1 MEAEQGQPATID
13 AYIAQFP
20 QEVQQILLKIRAVIR
35 EAAPGAVERISY
47 RMPAFYLN
55 GPLVWF
61 AAYRQHV
68 GFYPKPSGIEAFQ
81 ERLAG
86 YKCSKGA
93 IQFPLDQPMPYALIG
108 EIVRF
113 RVAENTGSSGG
124 DVRSPA
130 KRHVP

>member
-1 MEAEQGQPATID
+1 
-13 AYIAQFP
+13 
-20 QEVQQILLKIRAVIR
+20 
-35 EAAPGAVERISY
+35 
-47 RMPAFYLN
+47 MPAFYLN

-81 ERLAG
+81 ERLAA

-93 IQFPLDQPMPYALIG
+93 IQFPLDQPMPYALID

-113 RVAENTGSSGG
+113 RVAEALGGSG
-124 DVRSPA
+124 DDGR
-130 KRHVP
+130 